1 VSHIPVMLDEV
12 LSLLEPCQ
20 LHSVFDG
27 TCGGGGHA
35 YAILSK
41 HDEIRKYIANDQDE
55 EALSRAKERLACFGS
70 KVEFRRSNF
79 SDSPDQL
86 FEAILLD
93 IGVSSFHLDDPE
105 RGFSFMKEGP
115 LDMRM
120 DREQSLTAADIVN
133 GWDVKSLEKIF
144 VELGQ
149 ERYALRSARAIVR
162 ARAKKPFSTT
172 LDLAKALEGA
182 IPRRGKIH
190 VATRIF
196 QALRIAV
203 NKEIEVLEE
212 SIEKL
217 AYQLTES
224 GRFLVITFH
233 SGEDR
238 VVKQAFRRLAS
249 SGEFALVN
257 KKPLVPSRKEC
268 VKNRRS
274 RSAKLRCIE
283 RKKLGKS

>member
-1 VSHIPVMLDEV
+1 MSHIPVMIDEV
-12 LSLLEPCQ
+12 LAFLAPCQ
-20 LHSVFDG
+20 LYFVFDG

-35 YAILSK
+35 HAILSE
-41 HDEIRKYIANDQDE
+41 HDEIKEYIANDQDE
-55 EALSRAKERLACFGS
+55 DALSRAKERLISFGS
-70 KVEFRRSNF
+70 KVEFRHSNF
-79 SDSPDQL
+79 SEISDGSFD
-86 FEAILLD
+86 AILLD
-93 IGVSSFHLDDPE
+93 IGVSSFQVDDAE

-120 DREQSLTAADIVN
+120 DRTESLTAADIVN

-144 VELGQ
+144 LELGQ
-149 ERYALRSARAIVR
+149 ERYALRAARAIVR
-162 ARAKKPFSTT
+162 RRSKTPFSTT
-172 LDLAKALEGA
+172 LDLAKAVEA
-182 IPRRGKIH
+182 EISRRGRLH
-190 VATRIF
+190 PATRIF

-203 NKEIEVLEE
+203 NREIEVLEE

-217 AYQLTES
+217 AYQLTEG

-238 VVKQAFRRLAS
+238 VVKQAFRRLVATK
-249 SGEFALVN
+249 EFAFVN

-268 VKNRRS
+268 LKNRRS

-283 RKKLGKS
+283 RKR